1 MVIGIDANEN
11 HCTTILHLY
20 AAHGNFQVSHPYP
33 LFHAYSQ
40 LLPVSWPLLP
50 AMLQFAIL
58 NAILNYISNDKSEW
72 CHDLRN
78 TDHADDEEEEDKG
91 KDDDRRTCSIL
102 PYFHRKS
109 YAHDITLLSRT

>member
-1 MVIGIDANEN
+1 MLMRITVR
-11 HCTTILHLY
+11 LY
-20 AAHGNFQVSHPYP
+20 SIYMQRMGNFKFPIPIPTCGNSMHILNCSLSVGHY
-33 LFHAYSQ
+33 
-40 LLPVSWPLLP
+40 VP

-58 NAILNYISNDKSEW
+58 NAIRNYISNAKSEW

-78 TDHADDEEEEDKG
+78 TDHTDDEEEDKG
-91 KDDDRRTCSIL
+91 KDVDRRTCSIL